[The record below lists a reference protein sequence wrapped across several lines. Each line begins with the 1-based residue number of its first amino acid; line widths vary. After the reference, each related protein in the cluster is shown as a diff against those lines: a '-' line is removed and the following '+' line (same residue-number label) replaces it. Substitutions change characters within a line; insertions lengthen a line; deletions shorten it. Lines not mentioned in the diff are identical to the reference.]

1 MKVMSDQMHM
11 FRKDEAKRVNREE
24 LFGIV
29 RAVFLIALAI
39 YVWSCAI
46 NERKPTTVGC
56 WAAHGQVSK

>member
-46 NERKPTTVGC
+46 NERKPAPVGC
-56 WAAHGQVSK
+56 WAAHGQVTP